1 MGGGTLTVSLT
12 VKYPLF
18 FSPALGHL
26 YAGRD
31 KSDCPLPCTIVSTV
45 VKSSFVHDN
54 EGASG
59 FELGF
64 SEDVEVGSKYWF
76 WIP

>member
-1 MGGGTLTVSLT
+1 M
-12 VKYPLF
+12 
-18 FSPALGHL
+18 
-26 YAGRD
+26 
-31 KSDCPLPCTIVSTV
+31 STV

-76 WIP
+76 LDTLNFKTLLFLECTMHA